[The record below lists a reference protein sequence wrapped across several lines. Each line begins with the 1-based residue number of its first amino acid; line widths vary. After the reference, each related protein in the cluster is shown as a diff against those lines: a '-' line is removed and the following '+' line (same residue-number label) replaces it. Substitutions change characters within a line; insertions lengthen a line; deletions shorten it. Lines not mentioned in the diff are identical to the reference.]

1 MMELIARPGWQKVYN
16 NYGYKNLCCL
26 EKQIKQEENT

>member
-1 MMELIARPGWQKVYN
+1 MMELIIDQVGKKFIIIMGTKTHVV
-16 NYGYKNLCCL
+16 L